1 MADEIPNACQR
12 PPGRLVQAAR
22 RFGPALLTLVVLVG
36 LWEVLGAALGLREV
50 IAPLPSAVVAEL
62 RAKWVHVPRHALVTV
77 QEIAAAFLVSAVLG
91 IGGGVLIVSSRFL
104 SQVFMPLIL
113 SLQVVPKIA
122 IAPLILIWFGF
133 GALGKVAIALTV
145 AFFPVLVNT
154 MSGLR
159 SAEPD
164 LLDLARSLHAT
175 KRQVLQ
181 KILFP
186 AALPYIFT
194 GLKISMT
201 LSVVGAVIGEFI
213 GGNQG
218 LGYLIQQAQFD
229 INTPLM
235 VAAILVL
242 AVIGLAAYGLVAL
255 AERLFVPWDP
265 KHVGREV
272 LELVDARL

>member
-1 MADEIPNACQR
+1 MGA
-12 PPGRLVQAAR
+12 RLR
-22 RFGPALLTLVVLVG
+22 RLAPALLTLVALVV
-36 LWEVLGAALGLREV
+36 LWEALGRAFGLRQV
-50 IAPLPSAVVAEL
+50 IAPLPSAVLAEL
-62 RAKWVHVPRHALVTV
+62 QAKWTHLPRHALTTV
-77 QEIAAAFLVSAVLG
+77 IEVLAAFGVSAALG
-91 IGGGVLIVSSRFL
+91 IGGGIVIVASPLLSRIL
-104 SQVFMPLIL
+104 MPLVL

-133 GALGKVAIALTV
+133 GPLGKVVIALTV

-154 MSGLR
+154 ISGLH
-159 SAEPD
+159 SASPEI
-164 LLDLARSLHAT
+164 LDLARSLHASRLDLFR
-175 KRQVLQ
+175 KV
-181 KILFP
+181 LFP
-186 AALPYIFT
+186 NALPYIFT

-235 VAAILVL
+235 VAAILLL
-242 AVIGLAAYGLVAL
+242 AVIGISAYGLVAL
-255 AERLFVPWDP
+255 AERLCVRWDV
-265 KHVGREV
+265 KEASREV

>member
-1 MADEIPNACQR
+1 MG
-12 PPGRLVQAAR
+12 PGLRRLL
-22 RFGPALLTLVVLVG
+22 PALLALALLVV
-36 LWEVLGAALGLREV
+36 LWEVLGAAFGLRQV

-62 RAKWVHVPRHALVTV
+62 WAKWTHLPRHALVTV
-77 QEIAAAFLVSAVLG
+77 TEVLAAFVVSTVLG
-91 IGGGVLIVSSRFL
+91 VGGGILIVASRFL

-122 IAPLILIWFGF
+122 IAPLILIWLGF
-133 GALGKVAIALTV
+133 GPVGKVAIALTV

-154 MSGLR
+154 IAGLR
-159 SAEPD
+159 SASPEI
-164 LLDLARSLHAT
+164 LDLARALHAS
-175 KRQVLQ
+175 RLQ
-181 KILFP
+181 LFAKVLFP
-186 AALPYIFT
+186 NALPYIFT

-235 VAAILVL
+235 VGAILVL
-242 AVIGLAAYGLVAL
+242 AVIGLGAYGLVTL
-255 AERLFVPWDP
+255 AERLCVSWDV
-265 KHVGREV
+265 KEAEQKAV
-272 LELVDARL
+272 ELVDARL